1 MRKLNRKLLFL
12 LLTAFLLANA
22 TVVYAYTM
30 QHTQDLVNTF
40 LPARVDSEVVEDF
53 DGNTK
58 SEIKIQNT
66 SNIEAYLRMKIIT
79 YWQDSKGNIVAI
91 PPKTLAIDYDDA
103 HWFLQDGYY
112 YYKHPVP
119 AGDVTSYDLLRDKA
133 TISLETYTPKD
144 DDENDVE
151 NDGEDNDD
159 VTYTYYPVV
168 EIVSE
173 AFQSRPAHA
182 VESNWGVAVDITGD
196 ISKKET
202 T

>member
-40 LPARVDSEVVEDF
+40 LPARVDSEVVEEF
-53 DGNTK
+53 DGEEK

-66 SNIEAYLRMKIIT
+66 GNVEAYLRMKIIT

-91 PPKTLAIDYDDA
+91 PPEPLAIDYDDA

-119 AGDVTSYDLLRDKA
+119 AGVTTSHNLLTA
-133 TISLETYTPKD
+133 PIEMTIKTQT
-144 DDENDVE
+144 
-151 NDGEDNDD
+151 GEDG

-173 AFQSRPAHA
+173 AFQSKPAHA
-182 VESNWGVAVDITGD
+182 VQSNWGVTVDSSGD
-196 ISKKET
+196 IS
-202 T
+202 

>member
-40 LPARVDSEVVEDF
+40 LPARVDSEVVEKF
-53 DGNTK
+53 DGNAK

-91 PPKTLAIDYDDA
+91 PPETLNPSINGT

-112 YYKHPVP
+112 YYKHPVS
-119 AGDVTSYDLLRDKA
+119 AGATTPDNLLTAPIEMTVK
-133 TISLETYTPKD
+133 TQT
-144 DDENDVE
+144 
-151 NDGEDNDD
+151 GEDG

-168 EIVSE
+168 EFVSE

-196 ISKKET
+196 ISIKET

>member
-40 LPARVDSEVVEDF
+40 LPARVDSEVVEEF
-53 DGNTK
+53 DGEEK

-66 SNIEAYLRMKIIT
+66 GNVEAYLRMKIIT

-91 PPKTLAIDYDDA
+91 PPEPLAIDYDED

-119 AGDVTSYDLLRDKA
+119 ADGVTFYNLLDDKA
-133 TISLETYTPKD
+133 TISLETYTPNND
-144 DDENDVE
+144 DE

-182 VESNWGVAVDITGD
+182 VQSNWGVTVGSNGD
-196 ISKKET
+196 IS
-202 T
+202 

>member
-53 DGNTK
+53 DGETK

-91 PPKTLAIDYDDA
+91 PPEPLAIDYDDA

-119 AGDVTSYDLLRDKA
+119 SGGVTLYDLLKDKA
-133 TISLETYTPKD
+133 TISLETYTPEL
-144 DDENDVE
+144 ENE
-151 NDGEDNDD
+151 DD
-159 VTYTYYPVV
+159 VPYTYYPVV

>member
-1 MRKLNRKLLFL
+1 MKKLNRKLLFL

-40 LPARVDSEVVEDF
+40 LPAYVDSEVVEKF
-53 DGNTK
+53 DGEEK
-58 SEIKIQNT
+58 SEIKIKNT
-66 SNIEAYLRMKIIT
+66 SNVEAYLRMKIIT

-91 PPKTLAIDYDDA
+91 PPKTLTIVHDPD

-119 AGDVTSYDLLRDKA
+119 AGDVTFYDLLDGNT
-133 TISLETYTPKD
+133 TISLETYTPD
-144 DDENDVE
+144 NDDENDDE

-173 AFQSRPAHA
+173 AFQSKPAHA
-182 VESNWGVAVDITGD
+182 VQSNWGVTVGPNRD
-196 ISKKET
+196 ISEKQT

>member
-53 DGNTK
+53 DGETK

-79 YWQDSKGNIVAI
+79 YWQDSKGNIVVI
-91 PPKTLAIDYDDA
+91 PPKTLAIVHDPD
-103 HWFLQDGYY
+103 HWFLQDGYS

-119 AGDVTSYDLLRDKA
+119 AGDVTFYDLLDGDT
-133 TISLETYTPKD
+133 TISLETYTPEL
-144 DDENDVE
+144 ENE
-151 NDGEDNDD
+151 DD
-159 VTYTYYPVV
+159 VPYTYYPVV

-182 VESNWGVAVDITGD
+182 VESNWGVNVENTGD
-196 ISKKET
+196 ISPKQT

>member
-40 LPARVDSEVVEDF
+40 LPARVDSEVVEKF
-53 DGNTK
+53 DGNAK

-79 YWQDSKGNIVAI
+79 YWQDSKGNIVAMA
-91 PPKTLAIDYDDA
+91 PKPLAIDHDDA

-119 AGDVTSYDLLRDKA
+119 AGGVTLYDLLKDKA
-133 TISLETYTPKD
+133 TISLETYTPEL
-144 DDENDVE
+144 ENE
-151 NDGEDNDD
+151 DD
-159 VTYTYYPVV
+159 VPYTYYPVV

-173 AFQSRPAHA
+173 AFQSKPAHA

>member
-30 QHTQDLVNTF
+30 HHTQDLVNTF
-40 LPARVDSEVVEDF
+40 LPARVDSEVVEKF
-53 DGNTK
+53 DGNAK

-66 SNIEAYLRMKIIT
+66 SNVEAYLRMKIIT

-91 PPKTLAIDYDDA
+91 PPETLTPSIDGA
-103 HWFLQDGYY
+103 NWFLRDGYY

-119 AGDVTSYDLLRDKA
+119 AGATTPDNLLKA
-133 TISLETYTPKD
+133 SIEMTVKTEVV
-144 DDENDVE
+144 N
-151 NDGEDNDD
+151 D

-173 AFQSRPAHA
+173 AFQSRPANA
-182 VESNWGVAVDITGD
+182 VQTNWGVSVDSSGD
-196 ISKKET
+196 IS
-202 T
+202 

>member
-30 QHTQDLVNTF
+30 HHTQDLVNTF
-40 LPARVDSEVVEDF
+40 LPARVDSEVVEKF
-53 DGNTK
+53 DGNAK

-66 SNIEAYLRMKIIT
+66 SNEEAYLRMKIIT
-79 YWQDSKGNIVAI
+79 YWQDSKGNIVAMA
-91 PPKTLAIDYDDA
+91 PKPLAIDHDDA

-119 AGDVTSYDLLRDKA
+119 AGATTPHNLLKA
-133 TISLETYTPKD
+133 SIEMTVKTEVV
-144 DDENDVE
+144 N
-151 NDGEDNDD
+151 G

-173 AFQSRPAHA
+173 AFQSRPANA
-182 VESNWGVAVDITGD
+182 VESNWGVTVGSTGD
-196 ISKKET
+196 IS
-202 T
+202 

>member
-40 LPARVDSEVVEDF
+40 LPARVDSEVVEKF
-53 DGNTK
+53 DGNAK

-66 SNIEAYLRMKIIT
+66 SNVEAYLRMKIIT
-79 YWQDSKGNIVAI
+79 YWQDSKGNIVAN
-91 PPKTLAIDYDDA
+91 PPAALTPSINGT
-103 HWFLQDGYY
+103 HWFLHDNGYY

-119 AGDVTSYDLLRDKA
+119 AGVTTSHNLL
-133 TISLETYTPKD
+133 TVPITMTVYSEVV
-144 DDENDVE
+144 N
-151 NDGEDNDD
+151 G

-173 AFQSRPAHA
+173 AFQSKPAHA
-182 VESNWGVAVDITGD
+182 VQSNWGVTVGPNRD
-196 ISKKET
+196 IS
-202 T
+202 

>member
-40 LPARVDSEVVEDF
+40 LPARVDSEVVEKF
-53 DGNTK
+53 DGNAK

-91 PPKTLAIDYDDA
+91 PPEPLAIDYDDA

-119 AGDVTSYDLLRDKA
+119 AGATTPDNLLKA
-133 TISLETYTPKD
+133 SIEMTVKTEVV
-144 DDENDVE
+144 N
-151 NDGEDNDD
+151 G

-182 VESNWGVAVDITGD
+182 VQTNWGVAVDSNGD
-196 ISKKET
+196 IS
-202 T
+202 